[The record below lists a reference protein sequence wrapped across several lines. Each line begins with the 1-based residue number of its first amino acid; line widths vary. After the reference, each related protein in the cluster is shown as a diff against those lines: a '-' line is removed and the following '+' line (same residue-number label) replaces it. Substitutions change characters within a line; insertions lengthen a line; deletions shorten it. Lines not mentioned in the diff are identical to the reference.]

1 MTGQLYTYIS
11 TQQYTHTH
19 THTHTHRYNADCD
32 KCYKGGMKTYAHKG
46 VKNEFWMEKF
56 TMSTNKNKM
65 SYTSKDQWYSEL
77 F

>member
-11 TQQYTHTH
+11 TQQY

-32 KCYKGGMKTYAHKG
+32 KCYKGGMKTYAHKE

-65 SYTSKDQWYSEL
+65 SYTSKDQWYLEL